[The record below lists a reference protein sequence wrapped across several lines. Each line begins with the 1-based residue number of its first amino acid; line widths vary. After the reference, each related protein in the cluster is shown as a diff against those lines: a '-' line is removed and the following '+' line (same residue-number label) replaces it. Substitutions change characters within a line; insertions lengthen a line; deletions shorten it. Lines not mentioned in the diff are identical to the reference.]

1 MWELDHKEGWV
12 PKNWCFLTT
21 VLEKT
26 LESPLDC
33 KEIQPVHPKKDQS
46 WIFFGRTGAEAEAP
60 LWPPDVKSQLIR
72 KDPDSGKDRRQEEN
86 GMTKGEMVGLHHH
99 LNGQEF
105 EKSLGDGEGQG
116 SLACCSPWGHKE
128 LDTTEQLT
136 TTVLDFMSPKS
147 SGFQWKP
154 QWGTTTCQSGW
165 LLFKSLQAINAG
177 EGVEKREPSY
187 NVGGKAH

>member
-33 KEIQPVHPKKDQS
+33 KEIKPVHPKENQS

-72 KDPDSGKDRRQEEN
+72 KDPDSGKDRRREEK
-86 GMTKGEMVGLHHH
+86 GLTKGEMFGLHHR

-105 EKSLGDGEGQG
+105 EQSLGDDEGQG

-128 LDTTEQLT
+128 LDTTERLNNNSFRFHESKIKWFPIKT
-136 TTVLDFMSPKS
+136 TM
-147 SGFQWKP
+147 
-154 QWGTTTCQSGW
+154 
-165 LLFKSLQAINAG
+165 
-177 EGVEKREPSY
+177 RY
-187 NVGGKAH
+187 H